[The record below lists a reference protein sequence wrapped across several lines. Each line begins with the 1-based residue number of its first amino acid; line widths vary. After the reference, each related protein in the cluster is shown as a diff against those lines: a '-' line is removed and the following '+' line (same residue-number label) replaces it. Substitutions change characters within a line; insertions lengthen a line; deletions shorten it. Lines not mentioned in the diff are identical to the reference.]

1 MAASEEIEEIGRCT
15 PSECADLPAI
25 PKSLRMALDDAS
37 DELWLYNAGKG
48 PEPDFP
54 RQVRANLS
62 AFCEAKMA
70 EEIDEWPSSQYLFP
84 ETET

>member
-1 MAASEEIEEIGRCT
+1 MASLEEIEEIGRCA

-25 PKSLRMALDDAS
+25 PKSLRMALDDAAAA
-37 DELWLYNAGKG
+37 LWLYNSGKG

-70 EEIDEWPSSQYLFP
+70 EEIDDGEPSRTQFP
-84 ETET
+84 GTEA